1 MLVDTHTHI
10 YLPEEFQ
17 DTDEVIDRAVK
28 AGVGHMILPNVDMLT
43 LQPMLALH
51 ERYPELTSVA
61 VGLHPTEVD
70 CGFENVLGHMRA
82 ILDNPP
88 VGLCAV
94 GEIGI
99 DLYWDTTYRSEQ
111 REVFATQCRW
121 AVEKDL
127 PVIIHCREGL
137 DDTLEVLSG
146 LDAMPRGVF
155 HSFGGSADD
164 VDRIRRVGDF
174 YFGINGIV
182 TFKNSRL
189 RDVLTDIG
197 IDRILLETDSPY
209 LAPVPHRGHRN
220 ESAYVALVARTVA
233 DSLGID
239 YDDVCRRTTVNA
251 MTLFGIMGRVT
262 DATAVKTVQV
272 QSD

>member
-17 DTDEVIDRAVK
+17 DADETVNRAVD
-28 AGVGHMILPNVDMLT
+28 AGVGHMIFPNVDMLT
-43 LQPMLALH
+43 LAPMLALH
-51 ERYPELTSVA
+51 ERYPGLTSVA

-70 CGFENVLGHMRA
+70 GTFESVLDSMRG
-82 ILDNPP
+82 IIDNPP
-88 VGLCAV
+88 AGLCAV

-99 DLYWDTTYRSEQ
+99 DLYWDATYRSEQ

-121 AVEKDL
+121 AVEKGL

-137 DDTLEVLSG
+137 GDTLEVLSG
-146 LDAMPRGVF
+146 LDTPPHGVF
-155 HSFGGSADD
+155 HSFGGSVDD
-164 VDRIRRVGDF
+164 VDRIRNVGDF

-189 RDVLTDIG
+189 RDVLSYIG

-233 DSLGID
+233 DALGLD
-239 YDDVCRRTTVNA
+239 YDEVCRRTTENA
-251 MTLFGIMGRVT
+251 INLFGI
-262 DATAVKTVQV
+262 TV
-272 QSD
+272 